1 MPSLASR
8 ELGDEILQK
17 EIRRNYLSP
26 AAILELS
33 RYARAKGIGPGI
45 SFFTPDDIKD
55 FANNIDDFEFFKVS
69 SVEFTNLPLIKAL
82 KTFGKYGLISAGAYT
97 EAAIKRT
104 LGHLDKERW
113 VPLHCVSN
121 CPVNI
126 ANPKLGYIRHLRE
139 LWGEPVGYSSHDEY
153 WETCLLA
160 LEMGVSVIERHITFD
175 RAADGLDHSS
185 SSTPGEFL
193 KLARFAEN
201 MPLIT
206 AGAGPRVPN

>member
-55 FANNIDDFEFFKVS
+55 FANNIDDFEFFKVP